1 MPRPENHLINRVG
14 WLRAAVLGANDG
26 LISTAS
32 LMVGVAA
39 AAATTQQVLLAGVAG
54 LVAGAM
60 AMATGEYVS
69 VSSQR
74 DTELAELEK
83 EKSELK
89 ADPEGEMAELAAI
102 YVSRGLKPTLAA
114 QVAEELTRVDA
125 LGTHARD
132 ELGLTLSM
140 AANPFQAAV
149 TSSLAFALGAA
160 LPLFVAI
167 ISPLNSLVL
176 LVSGAT
182 LVALAILGAAGAWL
196 GGAVIA
202 KPALRVLFW
211 GAMALASTALIGKLF
226 GVATG

>member
-74 DTELAELEK
+74 DTELADLEK

>member
-1 MPRPENHLINRVG
+1 MMRPENHLINRVG

-39 AAATTQQVLLAGVAG
+39 AAASTQQVLLAGVAG

-74 DTELAELEK
+74 DTEVADLEK
-83 EKSELK
+83 EKRELK

-102 YVSRGLKPTLAA
+102 YVSRGLSPQLAG
-114 QVAEELTRVDA
+114 QVAEEFTRADA

-132 ELGLTLSM
+132 ELGLTLTM
-140 AANPFQAAV
+140 AANPLQAAV

-160 LPLFVAI
+160 LPLIVAI
-167 ISPLNSLVL
+167 FSPLNSLVL

-182 LVALAILGAAGAWL
+182 LVALAILGAAGAML
-196 GGAVIA
+196 GGAGIA
-202 KPALRVLFW
+202 KPAMRVLFW